1 MKNQALRSPDDLDG
15 LQSYVVA
22 CDDPAL
28 GKAPYLASKNVF
40 FPDQTEIT
48 SVENYIRY
56 YVWGGYSKPTK
67 SCIPTVFMESQLE
80 GEPRERV

>member
-1 MKNQALRSPDDLDG
+1 MGHENQALRSPDDLDG

-22 CDDPAL
+22 CDD
-28 GKAPYLASKNVF
+28 GTWQAPYLASKNVF

-56 YVWGGYSKPTK
+56 YVWGGLQQTDKELYPYGIYG
-67 SCIPTVFMESQLE
+67 IPN
-80 GEPRERV
+80 